1 MPALRYGQ
9 IDTCKHLNR
18 GFLPYDGVLF
28 RAFVQ
33 GEGNALLV
41 QTDCKSQT
49 TNAGT
54 LRSHRVSHRLYKL
67 FGQPHQR

>member
-18 GFLPYDGVLF
+18 SFLPYDGVLF

-41 QTDCKSQT
+41 QADC
-49 TNAGT
+49 
-54 LRSHRVSHRLYKL
+54 
-67 FGQPHQR
+67 